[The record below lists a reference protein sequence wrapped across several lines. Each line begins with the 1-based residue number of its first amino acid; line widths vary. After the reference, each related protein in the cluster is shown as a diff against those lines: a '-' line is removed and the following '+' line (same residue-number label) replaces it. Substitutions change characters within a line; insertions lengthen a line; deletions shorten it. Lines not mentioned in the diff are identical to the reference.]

1 MWHLHA
7 KAPLPE
13 KIADAL
19 IHGIPGVSP
28 LAYIGTAPRTKALAW
43 LDTDAG
49 RFRLGGK
56 KEAAGVAVAVIH
68 PRIMDIECRFVI
80 DEMLFGAAT
89 VAEGDGK
96 R

>member
-1 MWHLHA
+1 M
-7 KAPLPE
+7 
-13 KIADAL
+13 
-19 IHGIPGVSP
+19 SP

>member
-1 MWHLHA
+1 MIDVISPIREPSIWE
-7 KAPLPE
+7 P
-13 KIADAL
+13 DS
-19 IHGIPGVSP
+19 GIVVVLP
-28 LAYIGTAPRTKALAW
+28 LAYIGTAPRTKALAL
-43 LDTDAG
+43 LDADAG